1 MKKIIIK
8 DSEIQEI
15 KTEIVAIAM
24 MHFGIGNYR
33 IQEGYSES
41 TLYNLSW
48 DICTELEKSGFIDNV
63 IETEEMKKE
72 CISDMVYKYIKEE
85 K

>member
-1 MKKIIIK
+1 MEKIIIK

-24 MHFGIGNYR
+24 MYFGIRNYR
-33 IQEGYSES
+33 IKEGYSES

-48 DICTELEKSGFIDNV
+48 DICTELEKSGFIDDV
-63 IETEEMKKE
+63 IETEEMRKE
-72 CISDMVYKYIKEE
+72 CISDMVDKYIKEG